1 MKNGIKS
8 RHVALLEAALLAL
21 AATSA
26 GRLSGEGI
34 ADLFVQAG
42 NAVIRL
48 PSTID
53 SHLRDLSLAKLDPT
67 CPQCL

>member
-8 RHVALLEAALLAL
+8 RRLALLAVALLAR

-26 GRLSGEGI
+26 DRLSGEGVV
-34 ADLFVQAG
+34 DLFLQAA

-48 PSTID
+48 PSTIYI
-53 SHLRDLSLAKLDPT
+53 HIRDLSLAQLDPT

>member
-8 RHVALLEAALLAL
+8 RRLALLAAALLTL

-26 GRLSGEGI
+26 GHLSGETI
-34 ADLFVQAG
+34 ADLLLQAG
-42 NAVIRL
+42 NAVIRFS
-48 PSTID
+48 STID
-53 SHLRDLSLAKLDPT
+53 GHFRDLSLAKLEPT

>member
-8 RHVALLEAALLAL
+8 RPMALLEAALLAL

-34 ADLFVQAG
+34 AFLQAG